1 MTLRIGTGFDAH
13 HFDPAATLF
22 LAGAEWPGEPG
33 LAGHSDGDAVL
44 HAMVDALLSAA
55 QMGDI
60 GHHFGT
66 ADPKMANIS
75 SSHFLSETLDKLR
88 AANWEVVNLSVQI
101 IGERPKIAPRRAEL
115 ERALSTQVGAPV
127 SLSATTTDGM
137 GFTGRG
143 EGLAVIATALIRA
156 TGSAA

>member
-1 MTLRIGTGFDAH
+1 MNLRIGTGFDAH
-13 HFDPAATLF
+13 RFDPAATLF
-22 LAGAEWPGEPG
+22 LAGVEWLGEPG

-66 ADPKMANIS
+66 ADPKMENVA
-75 SSHFLSETLDKLR
+75 SSHFLSKTLDMLR

-101 IGERPKIAPRRAEL
+101 IGERPKIAPRRTEL

-156 TGSAA
+156 IGSAA